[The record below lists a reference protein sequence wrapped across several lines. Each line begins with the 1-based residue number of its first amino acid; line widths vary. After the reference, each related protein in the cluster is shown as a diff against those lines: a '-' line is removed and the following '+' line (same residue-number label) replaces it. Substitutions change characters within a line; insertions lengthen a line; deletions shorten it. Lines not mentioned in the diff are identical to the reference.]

1 MGELLIG
8 IQQFLIALWFFVTF
22 KPVVDAAVEEE
33 LAVVEETLGQRIK
46 RRWRQSKEH
55 AERQRQKAA
64 KA

>member
-33 LAVVEETLGQRIK
+33 LTVMEETRAQRLK
-46 RRWRQSKEH
+46 RRWKQSKEH
-55 AERQRQKAA
+55 AERRRQKAA
-64 KA
+64 